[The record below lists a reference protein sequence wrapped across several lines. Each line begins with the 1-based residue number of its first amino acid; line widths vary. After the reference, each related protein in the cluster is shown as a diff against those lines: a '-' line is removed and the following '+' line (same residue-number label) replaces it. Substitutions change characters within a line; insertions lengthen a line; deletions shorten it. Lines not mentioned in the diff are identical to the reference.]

1 MPRMFSTRALWTL
14 ARAGHLSARIRAN
27 REGVTAIRL
36 HLTGAA
42 VDTGLLDALAD
53 GGASTVE
60 VARRMGVADEELLA
74 AFLRVVAAAG
84 LVTETDRGSW
94 RLTGSG
100 RAVVDDDLVR
110 AVYQAFPGFHT
121 GLYRDL
127 PGQLGGGPARR
138 DVAEQG
144 ALIARIS
151 AAFEPFVL
159 ASLTRAIAEHAPR
172 RVLDIGCGAG
182 FQLAAML
189 EAAPEAEGVGIDL
202 DAGAAALAGR
212 TLADRGL
219 SGRAQVLRADVRS
232 PEVRNGPLARPFGL
246 ALLANVVYYV
256 PIGERAALLRDI
268 AGLLEPGGV
277 LLVVTTV
284 ASPQLFSRHFDLL
297 LRAQEGEMELPEV
310 DVLLGQLAA
319 AGLRPARP
327 RPIAP
332 GAPVVTVAAVRPRAR
347 HLGGSDDVRRDRV

>member
-1 MPRMFSTRALWTL
+1 MPRLISTRALWTL
-14 ARAGHLSARIRAN
+14 AREGHLRARIRAN
-27 REGVTAIRL
+27 REGVAAIRL

-42 VDTGLLDALAD
+42 VDSGLLDALAD
-53 GGASTVE
+53 GGASTAE
-60 VARRMGVADEELLA
+60 LTRRMGGADEDLLA

-84 LVTETDRGSW
+84 LVTGTDGGFW
-94 RLTGSG
+94 RLTARG
-100 RAVVDDDLVR
+100 RAGVDDDLVR
-110 AVYQAFPGFHT
+110 AVHQAFPGFHT
-121 GLYRDL
+121 GLYRGL
-127 PGQLGGGPARR
+127 PHQLRGGPARR

-159 ASLTRAIAEHAPR
+159 ASLTGAVAEHTPR
-172 RVLDIGCGAG
+172 RVLDVGCGAG
-182 FQLAAML
+182 LQLAAML
-189 EAAPEAEGVGIDL
+189 EAAPEADGVGIDL
-202 DAGAAALAGR
+202 DAGAAALAER
-212 TLADRGL
+212 TLAARGL

-232 PEVRNGPLARPFGL
+232 PEVRTGPLARPFDL
-246 ALLANVVYYV
+246 ALLANVVYYL
-256 PIGERAALLRDI
+256 PIGERGALLRDV

-284 ASPQLFSRHFDLL
+284 AAPQFFSRHSDLL

-310 DVLLGQLAA
+310 DVLLEQLAD

-332 GAPVVTVAAVRPRAR
+332 GAPVVTVAAVRP
-347 HLGGSDDVRRDRV
+347 G